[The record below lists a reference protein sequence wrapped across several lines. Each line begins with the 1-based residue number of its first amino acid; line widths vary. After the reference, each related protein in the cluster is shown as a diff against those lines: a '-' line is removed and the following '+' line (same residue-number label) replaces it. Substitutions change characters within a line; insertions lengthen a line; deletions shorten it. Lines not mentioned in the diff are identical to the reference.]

1 MSASQAYEKNG
12 FCICG
17 PASKASPSGG
27 VGRVKVG
34 EEEDQALR
42 PDLAGAPCFQ
52 LGPRATDH
60 TPRGTSHFPTGLRSG

>member
-1 MSASQAYEKNG
+1 M
-12 FCICG
+12 
-17 PASKASPSGG
+17 
-27 VGRVKVG
+27 GRVKVG

-60 TPRGTSHFPTGLRSG
+60 TPRGTSHFPTGLRRAEASTVQEAWSKGWETEGRWANRTR